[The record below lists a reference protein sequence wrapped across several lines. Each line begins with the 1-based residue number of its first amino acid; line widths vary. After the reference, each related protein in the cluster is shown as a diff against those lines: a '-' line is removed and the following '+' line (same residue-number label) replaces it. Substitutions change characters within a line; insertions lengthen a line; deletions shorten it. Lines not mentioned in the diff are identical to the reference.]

1 MESGSGP
8 VSLWGA
14 AQFNMMNSQ
23 SVWPADVL
31 YVVSLFY
38 NLFYDNEI
46 IMRCFDLDRTSW
58 GCENGIH
65 FVRLPFVGAHPAQPE
80 LRRRFPGDVDWQF
93 SGNPEDAYF
102 HGTTMHCFPARCSAT
117 RLLRGDRPKDNKF
130 AVNLSRD
137 FTLACGTHSR
147 LLIFGSF
154 SSPGPIC
161 PRVLGLQMFYAKNI
175 GLKSLH
181 FAL

>member
-1 MESGSGP
+1 
-8 VSLWGA
+8 
-14 AQFNMMNSQ
+14 MNSQ
-23 SVWPADVL
+23 SVWPADVV

-38 NLFYDNEI
+38 NLFYDNEL

-58 GCENGIH
+58 GEAAGIP

-102 HGTTMHCFPARCSAT
+102 HGTTMHCFPAICAAT

-137 FTLACGTHSR
+137 FKLALRYTAV
-147 LLIFGSF
+147 F
-154 SSPGPIC
+154 
-161 PRVLGLQMFYAKNI
+161 
-175 GLKSLH
+175 
-181 FAL
+181 